1 MLIKNYNLLIPRP
14 LKRTPKLQETTD
26 KGKHP
31 ALQNTKFLNFFKFLG
46 VIFALLDPDPD
57 PVAQIN
63 ADPDP
68 KPWPCTRENTKGIK
82 EHLLS
87 TKKRVYM

>member
-1 MLIKNYNLLIPRP
+1 M
-14 LKRTPKLQETTD
+14 
-26 KGKHP
+26 GH
-31 ALQNTKFLNFFKFLG
+31 
-46 VIFALLDPDPD
+46 FALMDPDPD

-82 EHLLS
+82 EHLQS
-87 TKKRVYM
+87 TK